1 MDDDGAD
8 RASQEIKALLK
19 RLDPN
24 KSSHKD
30 RIRRLN
36 KFRNFVT
43 GVSESLCLCWP
54 VTMYVLAAVKSVSQF
69 GWI

>member
-43 GVSESLCLCWP
+43 GVSPS
-54 VTMYVLAAVKSVSQF
+54 
-69 GWI
+69 